1 MPKSNI
7 AGLKDA
13 LKAHKSATIIVHH
26 NADPDALGSAIALAR
41 GLAQLEVGSQ
51 IYAPLGISA
60 QSKNILARYPYPILE
75 NVKIDFKELVFLV
88 DTSTP
93 EQIGK
98 IEIPKQSL
106 LAVVDHHEPGAFWNA
121 ADFRFL
127 EKESHATAFVLFDL
141 FKNIGIKITA
151 EMAFFLLAGIVADTA
166 FLRNVNAKDLK
177 VTAELLEIMGDDIDK
192 VYIALSLP
200 EDISE
205 RIAKFKSFKRMR
217 VYRIGD
223 LIVAFSH
230 AGSFESQTALA
241 LIKSGADIA
250 FVENI
255 DEKKPEYRI
264 SGRMRVHLL
273 GKIDLSKL
281 MKVIEPLVG
290 GSAGGH
296 PTAASANGKNTKNS
310 KKVEESLLSTLEK
323 ELGGKRKV
331 IA

>member
-13 LKAHKSATIIVHH
+13 LKIHKSATIIVHH
-26 NADPDALGSAIALAR
+26 NADPDAVGSAIALAR
-41 GLAQLEVGSQ
+41 GLSQFGVTSEVC
-51 IYAPLGISA
+51 APFGISA
-60 QSKNILARYPYPILE
+60 QSKNILAKYPYPVFE
-75 NVKIDFKELVFLV
+75 SQKIGFKSLVFLV

-93 EQIGK
+93 EQIGNIK
-98 IEIPKQSL
+98 IPETSE
-106 LAVVDHHEPGAFWNA
+106 LAVIDHHEPGAFFKSA
-121 ADFRFL
+121 KYRFV
-127 EKESHATAFVLFDL
+127 EKKSHATAFVLADL
-141 FKNIGIKITA
+141 FKILGVKMTA
-151 EMAFFLLAGIVADTA
+151 EIAFFLLAGIVADTA

-177 VTAELLEIMGDDIDK
+177 ITSELLEIIGDDIDR
-192 VYIALSLP
+192 VYSSLSLP

-205 RIAKFKSFKRMR
+205 RIAKFKSFRRMSA
-217 VYRIGD
+217 YRLGD
-223 LIVAFSH
+223 IIVAFSH
-230 AGSFESQTALA
+230 AGSFESQAALA
-241 LIKSGADIA
+241 LVKSGADIA

-264 SGRMRVHLL
+264 SGRMRVYLS
-273 GKIDLSKL
+273 GKLDLSKL

-310 KKVEESLLSTLEK
+310 KKVWERLLSALEK
-323 ELGGKRKV
+323 ELGAKRKQ